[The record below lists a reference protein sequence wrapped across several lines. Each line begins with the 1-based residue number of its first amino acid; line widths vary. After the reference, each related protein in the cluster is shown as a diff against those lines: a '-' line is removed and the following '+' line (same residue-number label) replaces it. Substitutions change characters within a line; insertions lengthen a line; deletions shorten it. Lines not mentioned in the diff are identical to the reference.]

1 MLAPF
6 PFPLFPEGGMGKRG
20 MGKWRSQTKPL

>member
-1 MLAPF
+1 MLA
-6 PFPLFPEGGMGKRG
+6 PFPLFPEGGMGKGG